1 MPLFTINQGGPDI
14 PDGVYSVIL
23 TGIAGP
29 KTVMAKRGP
38 KAGQEIDLYDWDF
51 AVDEGDFENT
61 EIQSSTSSASGTR
74 SKMYAYITALL
85 GGKAP
90 AVGTSFEVG
99 DLVGRRAL
107 ATIRKD
113 ETGWPRIENLGALPV
128 SMRLPVGP
136 TAPAVAQAAEVRQ
149 PVSVAAAPATVSDDL
164 PF

>member
-1 MPLFTINQGGPDI
+1 MPPLFTIDQGGPDI

-29 KTVMAKRGP
+29 KTVTAKRGP

-51 AVDEGDFENT
+51 AIDEGPKEN
-61 EIQSSTSSASGTR
+61 EVIQSSTSSASGTR
-74 SKMYAYITALL
+74 SKMYAYITALM
-85 GGKAP
+85 GGVAP
-90 AVGTSFEVG
+90 AIGTSFEID

-113 ETGWPRIENLGALPV
+113 EQGWPRIENLGALPA
-128 SMRLPVGP
+128 SMRGP
-136 TAPAVAQAAEVRQ
+136 RAAAQQFEEVRQ
-149 PVSVAAAPATVSDDL
+149 PASGL